1 MNTRL
6 ARATELQ
13 PTALPAPEETDE
25 LDVRRRLGTGE
36 LAFARAK
43 ERLATWGTHRSRWMA
58 VDANGRSD
66 ELRTTVLLG
75 VGIGLVR
82 LWFGCRVVEVIDEAR
97 LAGFE
102 YATLPGH
109 PERGV
114 ERFTVTLG
122 ADGAITGRVQA
133 WSRPA
138 HRALALAGPAAR
150 LAQRV
155 VAAQY
160 LRRLS
165 VD

>member
-25 LDVRRRLGTGE
+25 LDVRRQLGTGE
-36 LAFARAK
+36 QSFARAK
-43 ERLATWGTHRSRWMA
+43 ERLATWGTHRSRLMA

-66 ELRTTVLLG
+66 ELGTTVLLG
-75 VGIGLVR
+75 VGLGPAR
-82 LWFGCRVVEVIDEAR
+82 LWFGCRVVEVIDEAFR
-97 LAGFE
+97 TGFS

-114 ERFTVTLG
+114 ERFAIALG
-122 ADGAITGRVQA
+122 ADGVVTGRVQA